1 MKNLETIADELFNK
15 IRGRFPSIT
24 VGDESAEIT
33 NKPKEARFFEF
44 DFASGKKV
52 SVSIDENAL
61 TVMLVRTYF
70 QKMNMY
76 LKANGLIF

>member
-24 VGDESAEIT
+24 VGNESAEIT

-44 DFASGKKV
+44 DILGWNPRPAEE
-52 SVSIDENAL
+52 SIIEVAKQMQEL
-61 TVMLVRTYF
+61 
-70 QKMNMY
+70 
-76 LKANGLIF
+76 GEI